1 MEKVRP
7 WCGHPSDRG
16 RLKNEKNPPP
26 WAGSNKAGV
35 DGTVRYCQSKEAS
48 MLWSHNEKTREF
60 SLKSFVKFVFIVPGT
75 ATLR

>member
-1 MEKVRP
+1 MVWPTLGSRTAKER
-7 WCGHPSDRG
+7 
-16 RLKNEKNPPP
+16 EETPP

-35 DGTVRYCQSKEAS
+35 QGTVRYCQSKEAS
-48 MLWSHNEKTREF
+48 MLWSHNGETREF